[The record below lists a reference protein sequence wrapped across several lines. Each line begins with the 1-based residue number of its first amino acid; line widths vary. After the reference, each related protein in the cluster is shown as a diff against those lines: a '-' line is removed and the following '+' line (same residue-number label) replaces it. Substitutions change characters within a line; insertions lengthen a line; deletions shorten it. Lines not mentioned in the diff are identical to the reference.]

1 MSARG
6 THVFAGTH
14 VCGGGGSNIELVE
27 RSLNRG
33 APVIAAALFA
43 WLPILLDC
51 DHSLVVLVV
60 LVVLVLVVL
69 ENEEL

>member
-1 MSARG
+1 M
-6 THVFAGTH
+6 
-14 VCGGGGSNIELVE
+14 CGGGGNIELVE

-60 LVVLVLVVL
+60 LVVL